1 MDSDHT
7 MWGAGGGK
15 QGGFKEHR
23 GVRRGKF
30 SKENLILLPL
40 GHLLPSLPIGVIKD
54 TDMIR

>member
-1 MDSDHT
+1 

-40 GHLLPSLPIGVIKD
+40 GHFLSSLPTGVIKD